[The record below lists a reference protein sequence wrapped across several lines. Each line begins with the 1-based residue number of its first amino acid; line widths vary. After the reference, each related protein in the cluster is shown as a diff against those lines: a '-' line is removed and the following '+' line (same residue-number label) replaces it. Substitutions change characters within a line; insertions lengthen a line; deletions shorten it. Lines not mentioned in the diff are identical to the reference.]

1 MRLINIDTMKMVEF
15 YGSQVPEYLILSHT
29 WEATGEIS
37 FQDYLWLSNHDEAVS
52 LGILDDM
59 TPEQRH
65 RAQAK
70 AQSVR
75 LSSGF
80 RKIDLF
86 ATLARDTRTDWTT
99 IPPGYQALQSSILNT
114 SHIWVDTVCVNK
126 ESSAGLGEA
135 INSMFVWYQSA
146 ATYFAYLGDCG
157 GEANLAEARW
167 FTRGWTLQELL
178 APKEVILLSAS
189 WAVMGTRTSLSGT
202 ISTIARIQPEYL
214 LGRDHIWTATVA
226 HRMSWAANRHTTRE
240 EDTAYCLLGLFG
252 INMPLLYGEGGRAFI
267 RLQEEIIRHSNDH
280 TIFCWSWPVSHNLD
294 SYPEWSGCLAPQPS
308 VFADS
313 GHYQQGYPDEDDT
326 GGESR
331 EFQLTNAGLRMN
343 AVVLECLRETY
354 KLLVFNATESR
365 PDDIYPR
372 FVCVVVQSTHQ
383 GDSYLARSSFPNRP
397 LALPHSQ
404 RAFGSAKA
412 RRRVYLMHER
422 DPNVTSLNRKRSFW
436 MKLVSA
442 YQSPFS
448 SFTPCPRLPMR
459 PQTADHLCH
468 PRYSTGRGL
477 CPDKPLCPSSR
488 SIWQATSGGGRHG
501 HAD

>member
-114 SHIWVDTVCVNK
+114 SHIWVDTVYVNK
-126 ESSAGLGEA
+126 ESSAELSEA
-135 INSMFVWYQSA
+135 INSIFVWYQSA

-189 WAVMGTRTSLSGT
+189 WAVIGTRTSLSGT

-214 LGRDHIWTATVA
+214 LSRDHIWTATIA
-226 HRMSWAANRHTTRE
+226 HHISWAANRHTTRK

-280 TIFCWSWPVSHNLD
+280 TIF
-294 SYPEWSGCLAPQPS
+294 Y
-308 VFADS
+308 
-313 GHYQQGYPDEDDT
+313 
-326 GGESR
+326 
-331 EFQLTNAGLRMN
+331 
-343 AVVLECLRETY
+343 
-354 KLLVFNATESR
+354 
-365 PDDIYPR
+365 
-372 FVCVVVQSTHQ
+372 
-383 GDSYLARSSFPNRP
+383 
-397 LALPHSQ
+397 
-404 RAFGSAKA
+404 
-412 RRRVYLMHER
+412 
-422 DPNVTSLNRKRSFW
+422 
-436 MKLVSA
+436 
-442 YQSPFS
+442 
-448 SFTPCPRLPMR
+448 
-459 PQTADHLCH
+459 
-468 PRYSTGRGL
+468 
-477 CPDKPLCPSSR
+477 
-488 SIWQATSGGGRHG
+488 
-501 HAD
+501 